1 MGTPKTHP
9 TACPIA
15 FALDVFGD
23 RWSLLIVRD
32 VLFKGRRTYR
42 EFLDAGE
49 GIATNVLADRLKRL
63 QSAGILAKKRGE
75 QDARTFEY
83 ELTPRGL
90 DLMPVLLEMI
100 RWSAAHDPDTPVT
113 KGFAKSIET
122 SRDEVAEQMLA
133 EYFRQQGRSAG
144 A

>member
-1 MGTPKTHP
+1 MGAKQKRHP
-9 TACPIA
+9 TECPIA

-32 VLFKGRRTYR
+32 VLFKGRRTYQ

-63 QSAGILAKKRGE
+63 QRAGILLKKRSKE
-75 QDARTFEY
+75 DARAFEY

-90 DLMPVLLEMI
+90 DLLPVLLEMI
-100 RWSAAHDPDTPVT
+100 RWSAVHDPETPLT
-113 KGFAKSIET
+113 KAFARSIEKD
-122 SRDEVAEQMLA
+122 RDAVAEKMLR
-133 EYFRQQGRSAG
+133 EYRELRR
-144 A
+144 